1 MKTTNIVTSAVL
13 AAAIIVLY
21 VLHFTGKDRGGNT
34 DGSAAVEERADTTDV
49 QIAYFNMDSVMAQWD
64 LYYQYQQEL
73 GSRQAELESDFAGK
87 TETFY
92 KSVEDAQYKIQRG
105 LVTRKEAEELQQQL
119 ASQEQNLVS
128 LQNRYSQELQEEGL
142 VRNRKMLDM
151 IERYVAE
158 LSKRRGYSY
167 VYSYSFGGNL
177 IYGAKPYDITDD
189 VVKGLNARYGK
200 DYDVD

>member
-21 VLHFTGKDRGGNT
+21 VLHFTGKDRGGNI
-34 DGSAAVEERADTTDV
+34 DGSAAAEERADTTDV

-64 LYYQYQQEL
+64 LYYKYQQEL
-73 GSRQAELESDFAGK
+73 GKRQAELESDFAGK

-119 ASQEQNLVS
+119 ASQEQNLMS

-151 IERYVAE
+151 IERYVSE
-158 LSKRRGYSY
+158 ISKRRGYDY

-189 VVKGLNARYGK
+189 VVKGLNERYGK
-200 DYDVD
+200 DYAVD